1 MAEAGTDQR
10 EEELARIR
18 EMESSPEYQQKL
30 QLLREKMKMNL
41 RWKTKLLISAV
52 ASMCFFFFLKFVGI
66 LFEAVFLFF

>member
-52 ASMCFFFFLKFVGI
+52 AFMCFFFFY
-66 LFEAVFLFF
+66 FFNF